1 MLSYIIWAITI
12 ICLTALWWIIVNRK
26 IRILNES
33 IKNALNQINAQL
45 TGSVDAL
52 SSFFI
57 SLGEEIEPADLEQK
71 IAITE
76 IIHKEEV
83 VKALEDKIDK
93 VKPTIKKS
101 KEYKEAKDA
110 VEIFDTMVNTST
122 LIYNDCVE
130 RYNREGKKL
139 HTRPIAYLTGYGK
152 QELIKINGDK

>member
-12 ICLTALWWIIVNRK
+12 ICLIALWWVIVNRK

-45 TGSVDAL
+45 TGSVYAL
-52 SSFFI
+52 SSFLS

-71 IAITE
+71 ITITE

-83 VKALEDKIDK
+83 VKALEEQMDK
-93 VKPTIKKS
+93 VKPSIKKS

-110 VEIFDTMVNTST
+110 VRIFTTMVNTST
-122 LIYNDCVE
+122 LIYNDCIK
-130 RYNREGKKL
+130 RYNHEINKL
-139 HTRPIAYLTGYGK
+139 WIKPIAFITGHSF
-152 QELIKINGDK
+152 QNLL